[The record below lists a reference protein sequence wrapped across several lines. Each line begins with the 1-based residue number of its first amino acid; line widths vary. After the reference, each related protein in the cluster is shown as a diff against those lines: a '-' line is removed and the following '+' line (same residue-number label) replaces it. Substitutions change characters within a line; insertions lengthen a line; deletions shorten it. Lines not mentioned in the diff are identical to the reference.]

1 MNDITATRNG
11 KEDVLFLTEVLGAHA
26 YLNGKK
32 AGKLEDLVAVDHGKL
47 AEVTH
52 FQVARPFGEAA
63 LLVPIAKVLSFG
75 PRGFIL
81 DIDDPKGYTR
91 ALSPNEVPLRD
102 YLLDK
107 KVLDTEDR
115 EVEIVYDIRLVRTNG
130 NLYVSD
136 VDISRYG
143 LLRRLGFKALADHFY
158 KRAEEAQKKL
168 IPWSYVQPLPA
179 QLGSL
184 EGNVKLSI
192 LKEELADI
200 HPADLADIVEELDS
214 SQRVALMEG
223 LDTEHASDTLEEV
236 DPAVQRDIV
245 FSLRKDRVAQLIG
258 EMTSGQAADILS
270 VLPANEK
277 RAILGLLEPTK
288 VAKIEEII
296 EKHETNIQSFTTIK
310 FIKCRPEMTVRQA
323 RRKFRE
329 AARSMDVVM
338 YFYVADANEKLL
350 GVIDIKQLFMAE
362 DDDLLK
368 NLMVEHVISLNPES
382 TMKQAADAF
391 IRYGFR
397 ALPVTDAND
406 NILGVVR
413 NDVLRVILD
422 RPRGV
427 LGEHTDG

>member
-1 MNDITATRNG
+1 MNQITATRNG
-11 KEDVLFLTEVLGAHA
+11 KEEVFFLTEILGAHA
-26 YLNGKK
+26 YFNGKK
-32 AGKLEDLVAVDHGKL
+32 TGKLEDLVALDQGKL

-52 FQVARPFGEAA
+52 FQISRPFGEPP
-63 LLVPIAKVLSFG
+63 LFVPVGKVLAFG
-75 PRGFIL
+75 SRGFIL
-81 DIDDPKGYTR
+81 DVDELKSYVR
-91 ALSPNEVPLRD
+91 SLSANEVLLRD

-115 EVEIVYDIRLVRTNG
+115 EVEVVYDIRLVRTNG

-158 KRAEEAQKKL
+158 KRADDANKKL
-168 IPWSYVQPLPA
+168 IPWSYVQPLPS

-214 SQRVALMEG
+214 KQRVALMEG
-223 LDTEHASDTLEEV
+223 LDTERASDTLEEV

-270 VLPANEK
+270 VLPADEK
-277 RAILGLLEPTK
+277 RAILGLLEPAK

-296 EKHETNIQSFTTIK
+296 EKHETNILSFTTVK
-310 FIKCRPEMTVRQA
+310 FIKCPPEMTVRQA
-323 RRKFRE
+323 RKKFRE

-338 YFYVADANEKLL
+338 YFYVLDADEKLL

-362 DDDLLK
+362 DDELLK
-368 NLMVEHVISLNPES
+368 ALMVEHVIGLNPDS

-397 ALPVTDAND
+397 ALPVVDANQV
-406 NILGVVR
+406 ILGVVPYR
-413 NDVLRVILD
+413 DVMNLKHRILD
-422 RPRGV
+422 
-427 LGEHTDG
+427 